1 MQSTILVVNQEP
13 ALAWTIERA
22 LRHED
27 IELLSACSITEA
39 KSILGANKVDVVIS
53 DQCLLETPGSEFLGW
68 VGNNYPDTVGLLLA
82 REQDLHAVVAAI
94 NSGQIY
100 KFLSKPWTN
109 DALRTVVRDAVGKAH
124 EGQIDPK
131 TGWLTQR
138 AFCARAS
145 SALGLRQLRIVVCEI
160 RNATTAWA
168 MLDSTQG
175 LQLAQ
180 KIADR
185 CIAAAGETLVPHASL
200 ERGLFAFALDRAL
213 DESSLEGIFER
224 LGTPITL
231 DGKAISL
238 MLDFGYADSEPGEQD
253 GGALLRRA
261 MVALTSLG
269 NDNPRRIARYS
280 GDTTT
285 NLHQRHSLERD
296 MTRALGRNEFF
307 IQIQPQ
313 VSTRNF
319 QIIAG
324 ETLMRWRHPLQG
336 LISPMQFIDM
346 AERNGFINE
355 IGLWVANKTVQTLEA
370 LDQAGA
376 DWVRLSLNVSP
387 RQFLGAQTAGWAM
400 LLRDYAFDSPELL
413 RRLELEIT
421 ESTIL
426 HDQRLAYALLA
437 EFKEMGL
444 RIALDDFGTGYS
456 SLSQIMELPLDVLK
470 LDRSLIRDIEHNPR
484 SRIMVT
490 HLTRMSHDLGLEVIA
505 EGVETQA
512 QIDLCQ
518 ELQCDLIQR
527 YASHR
532 PLDLPDFMKVLDKE
546 RPANLHGSEALIR
559 LGTGCESLQ
568 SVPLP

>member
-13 ALAWTIERA
+13 ALAWTIQRA

-27 IELLSACSITEA
+27 VQLLSACSITEA
-39 KSILGANKVDVVIS
+39 RSMLGANKVDVVIS
-53 DQCLLETPGSEFLGW
+53 DQCLPETPGSEFLSW
-68 VGNNYPDTVGLLLA
+68 VGTNYPDTVGLLLA
-82 REQDLHAVVAAI
+82 SEQDLHAVVAAI
-94 NSGQIY
+94 NSGQTY

-109 DALRTVVRDAVGKAH
+109 DTLRTVVRDAVGKAH
-124 EGQIDPK
+124 EGQIDAK
-131 TGWLTQR
+131 TGWLTHR
-138 AFCARAS
+138 SFCARVSA
-145 SALGLRQLRIVVCEI
+145 ALGSRQLRIVVCEI

-168 MLDSTQG
+168 MLDGTQR
-175 LQLAQ
+175 LLLAQ

-185 CIAAAGETLVPHASL
+185 CIAAAGDPVVPHASL

-224 LGTPITL
+224 LGTPFAL
-231 DGKAISL
+231 DGKAIAL
-238 MLDFGYADSEPGEQD
+238 MLDFGYVDSEPGEQD

-261 MVALTSLG
+261 MVALTSLDS
-269 NDNPRRIARYS
+269 DNPRRIARYS
-280 GDTTT
+280 GETTT

-319 QIIAG
+319 QIVAG

-355 IGLWVANKTVQTLEA
+355 IGLWVANKTVQTLET

-400 LLRDYAFDSPELL
+400 LLRDYAVDSPQLL
-413 RRLELEIT
+413 QRLELEIT

-490 HLTRMSHDLGLEVIA
+490 HLTRMSHDLELEVIA

-518 ELQCDLIQR
+518 ELECDLIQG
-527 YASHR
+527 YAFHR
-532 PLDLPDFMKVLDKE
+532 PLDLPDFMLALDE
-546 RPANLHGSEALIR
+546 ESPANRH
-559 LGTGCESLQ
+559 
-568 SVPLP
+568 